1 MLVTLK
7 SNNAQYDLYKNAK
20 VEIVMP
26 NSLKVNVKN
35 ITQLNMQDQLQ
46 ITNPRT
52 YKNANGEQI
61 ISLELAGEQVEFA
74 NNINE
79 GVQISITSDIDI
91 EKSTPTTKANITMN
105 YQNENRPNETFS
117 TQADLK
123 LNSKYGVLMVNKL
136 SNYNNDGETLESV
149 DDKVKKG
156 KLDVN
161 SESKDAKAEVAVV
174 NNYETDIT
182 DIALIGKISG
192 LNGTK
197 INNETVK
204 STFEMNLKQAINVD
218 GKSAKV
224 YYSEDENLSKDSDKW
239 TENISDLSNVKT
251 FKIVPEDNKIS
262 TGETL
267 KVSYDLQIP
276 ENLGNNEST
285 YTNLAVTYNYLG
297 NADTTNS
304 TIDLQTAE
312 VQEEQG
318 ANVVSEEKDKMK
330 VELIGRTAGD
340 VLTEGQEVY
349 EGQGIKYL
357 VKITNNTDQE
367 MKNVKVKAEQ
377 TNAIFY
383 TEKEYNDGWD
393 SAAPTEEDENAG
405 QNVKYTRYE
414 EDENLKERNLEIE
427 SIKPGE
433 SVTKEYDM
441 TVKEIEGAG
450 TTTGKITITAD
461 DQETKEYNTLTNP
474 IKQAELKLQI
484 EDKYELE
491 ENLKT
496 GGTYPFFLNVTN
508 ISGKEQKNIT
518 LKYKVPEGFQF
529 DSGYLWEA
537 QNDEYRFVSYENNIL
552 TIEILKLDA
561 NQKLQI
567 RSMLSID
574 SMDTNEDT
582 KEYGFIYSATVGEN
596 TYYSNERTE
605 TVYNM
610 TSTITAKQT
619 GSIQGDKVKNGDN
632 LTYTIEVSNEGPRYQ
647 ELQVN
652 DLVPTGA
659 IVKKVTKEIYEG
671 NKLIEQEKIE
681 EENNNVSY
689 LLPLQAGQ
697 TAKISI
703 ETVINTDYIFE
714 TKITNKVNIIAKL
727 QTVEC
732 NDVEYQVEGA
742 KDPVTPDNPDNP
754 ITPDNPD
761 TPETDKTYKISGVA
775 WVDSNKNG
783 LRETS
788 EELLKDIEVMLIDAG
803 TGKIVTNED
812 ETDKVT
818 KTDSEGKYE
827 FSEVKKGTY
836 LVAFRYNN
844 VTYRVT
850 QYQTQGA
857 SENANSDVISKKITL
872 SGKEEE
878 IAITGNLKLENQDL
892 VNIDAGFIKNEKF
905 DLRLDKSINKVI
917 VQNSKGTTVHQYSN
931 TQFAKIELDAKQLVN
946 STVIIE
952 YNIQVTNEGEIAGYV
967 SDIVDYKPTDVTFS
981 SEMNKNW
988 YQSTDGQLHTKELAN
1003 QSINPGETKNV
1014 TLTLVKRMTQENT
1027 GTTINTA
1034 EISQASNALA
1044 IVDNDSTPANK
1055 VQGEDDMSTAELLI
1069 SIKTGGAMMYIAL
1082 ITIIIAVVGLGSYI
1096 IKKRVLTEE

>member
-61 ISLELAGEQVEFA
+61 IGIELAGEQVEFA

-224 YYSEDENLSKDSDKW
+224 YYSEDENLSKDSDNW

-297 NADTTNS
+297 NTDTTNS

-367 MKNVKVKAEQ
+367 MKNVKIKAEQ

-433 SVTKEYDM
+433 SVTKEYDI

-552 TIEILKLDA
+552 TIEILKLDV

-659 IVKKVTKEIYEG
+659 VVKKVTKEIYEG
-671 NKLIEQEKIE
+671 SKLIEQENTE

-732 NDVEYQVEGA
+732 NDIEYQVEGTPT
-742 KDPVTPDNPDNP
+742 PVTPDNPN
-754 ITPDNPD
+754 TPDDPN
-761 TPETDKTYKISGVA
+761 TPETDKTYKISGMA

-878 IAITGNLKLENQDL
+878 IAITGNLKLENKDL

-931 TQFAKIELDAKQLVN
+931 TQFAKIEIDAKQLVN

-967 SDIVDYKPTDVTFS
+967 GDIVDYKPTDVTFS

-1034 EISQASNALA
+1034 EISQASNALS

-1096 IKKRVLTEE
+1096 IKKKVLTEDQKY